1 MSQLFYSPRGRY
13 IKVRNRE
20 AIARRVISDFSYNQQ
35 DEHKNLL
42 NGAATW
48 HQKSAAPPRTDL
60 YESYLNM
67 HGKIERSPETGIL
80 SSLLN
85 LFAPPQIPCLACGKV
100 ISERVR
106 DYPELCAS
114 CFTSIPWIRKP
125 RCITCGRHVGCPDCS
140 RPELPARSYLMN
152 RSAVEYNKVMREW
165 LAQYKYRGNELY
177 GAVLSRMMEQ
187 AYFSM
192 IKELEASGRGER
204 FRFDAVTFVPVSDD
218 RLQERGFNQANQL
231 AYGVAKAGRLS
242 LLPLLERSRHTEKQ
256 SFKSRW
262 ERLRDLHDVFQPSE
276 GAAERLAAALSH
288 SIDPKSKRKG
298 LTFPPKLFVSEKRRD
313 ISYSSEI
320 AGTSDSPFS
329 AVGPIRLLLVDD
341 IYTTGSTIEA
351 CAKVLHQL
359 CTAIGR
365 PAEVYSLTWARS

>member
-1 MSQLFYSPRGRY
+1 MNQLFYSPRGRH
-13 IKVRNRE
+13 IQVRDRE
-20 AIARRVISDFSYNQQ
+20 AIARRMICDFSC
-35 DEHKNLL
+35 
-42 NGAATW
+42 
-48 HQKSAAPPRTDL
+48 TDL
-60 YESYLNM
+60 YESYSNM
-67 HGKIERSPETGIL
+67 DGGIEQSPGTGIL
-80 SSLLN
+80 NSLLN

-114 CFTSIPWIRKP
+114 CFASIPWIRKP
-125 RCITCGRHVGCPDCS
+125 RCITCGRPVGCPDCS

-152 RSAVEYNKVMREW
+152 RSAVAYNKVMREW
-165 LAQYKYRGNELY
+165 LAQYKYRGNEAY
-177 GAVLSRMMEQ
+177 GVVLSRMMEQ

-192 IKELEASGRGER
+192 IKELETLSRGER

-218 RLQERGFNQANQL
+218 RLQERGFNQANHL
-231 AYGVAKAGRLS
+231 AYGAAKAGRLP
-242 LLPLLERSRHTEKQ
+242 LLSLLERSRHTEKQ

-262 ERLRDLHDVFQPSE
+262 ERLNNLQDVFRPNDD
-276 GAAERLAAALSH
+276 AIERLSVALLEN
-288 SIDPKSKRKG
+288 KYKGKRKG
-298 LTFPPKLFVSEKRRD
+298 TLSSSKSLFTEANQDDV
-313 ISYSSEI
+313 
-320 AGTSDSPFS
+320 
-329 AVGPIRLLLVDD
+329 AVPVRLLLVDD